1 MSLVRWSPVRD
12 LLSFPTDLFS
22 MQREIDRMFDNV
34 LRGGQH
40 DESSFA
46 LTAWSP
52 AVDITEHQNEYLV
65 KMELPGVSK
74 DDVKISIQD
83 NLLSVHGEK
92 KQEKELK
99 DAKVHRMERSWGSF
113 DRTFTLPS
121 SVKADGIDAVY
132 KDGILSITLPKAEEA
147 RRKQI
152 EVKVK

>member
-22 MQREIDRMFDNV
+22 MQKEIDRMFGNV
-34 LRGGQH
+34 LRSGLH
-40 DESSFA
+40 EENAFA

-83 NLLSVHGEK
+83 NVLTVHGEK
-92 KQEKELK
+92 KQEKESK
-99 DAKVHRMERSWGSF
+99 DAQYHRMERSWGSF
-113 DRTFTLPS
+113 DRSFTLPS

-132 KDGILSITLPKAEEA
+132 KDGILSVTLPKAEDA